1 MRNKLIYCIPLALSI
16 TCLIGCAAK
25 AAQMPTEPEPVALLP
40 EQKQSSIV
48 TNDAKNETIPTPQQ
62 SEHEENPVRI
72 VESSTA
78 DILHKFRAVVAV
90 RALPED
96 VEIRQEQAAQI
107 IGKLLPPR
115 PHGLQRRLQRRVP
128 LLGDLHRKDDGGGV
142 GEAAKRPRVG
152 GFDDEA
158 APKGVIRVPAPEGI
172 HPRQILGQA
181 EGGVVVLRAGDPL
194 QNTGQ
199 HRTRLCDDD
208 KNLLVRSVHK
218 APSHAGRPVRRRD
231 VWVIRGSFRRLS
243 RQKGV
248 SILSITAMDVKAVL
262 CQGHLEKCRH
272 SDFVTVL

>member
-1 MRNKLIYCIPLALSI
+1 MDGLDDTGAQLTR
-16 TCLIGCAAK
+16 AAHLC
-25 AAQMPTEPEPVALLP
+25 V
-40 EQKQSSIV
+40 
-48 TNDAKNETIPTPQQ
+48 QQ
-62 SEHEENPVRI
+62 HS
-72 VESSTA
+72 
-78 DILHKFRAVVAV
+78 LHKFRAVVAV
-90 RALPED
+90 RPLPED

-115 PHGLQRRLQRRVP
+115 PHGLQRRLQRRVS
-128 LLGDLHRKDDGGGV
+128 LLGDLHSKDDGGGI
-142 GEAAKRPRVG
+142 GEAAERPRVG

-158 APKGVIRVPAPEGI
+158 APKGVIGVPAPEGI
-172 HPRQILGQA
+172 HPRQVLGQA

-243 RQKGV
+243 RQKGA

-262 CQGHLEKCRH
+262 CQGRLEKYRYT
-272 SDFVTVL
+272 DFVAVL

>member
-1 MRNKLIYCIPLALSI
+1 M
-16 TCLIGCAAK
+16 
-25 AAQMPTEPEPVALLP
+25 
-40 EQKQSSIV
+40 
-48 TNDAKNETIPTPQQ
+48 
-62 SEHEENPVRI
+62 RI
-72 VESSTA
+72 VPQPSGVQPGVGQLQKVDGLDDTGA
-78 DILHKFRAVVAV
+78 QLTRAAHLRVQQHILHKFRAVVAV
-90 RALPED
+90 RPLPED
-96 VEIRQEQAAQI
+96 VEIRQEQTAQI

-142 GEAAKRPRVG
+142 GEAAERPRVG

-158 APKGVIRVPAPEGI
+158 APKGVIGVPAPEGI
-172 HPRQILGQA
+172 HPRQILGQT

-218 APSHAGRPVRRRD
+218 APSHVGRPVRRRD
-231 VWVIRGSFRRLS
+231 VWVICGSFRRLS
-243 RQKGV
+243 RQKGA

-262 CQGHLEKCRH
+262 CQGRLEKCRH
-272 SDFVTVL
+272 TDFVTVL